1 MYSTITKISF
11 ASLLSFVVLV
21 VLTSCASLSE
31 SECRAAD
38 WEIIGLEDG
47 SKGRSTSHIGKH
59 RKACADYN
67 IAPNLEAYSKGHASG
82 LRQFCTEQNGYN
94 QGVRGHSNANVCPS
108 KLVGGFNRGYQKG
121 FDIYQKTSEI
131 KRLRSGIESREYRLH
146 EISEIKVELEEEIIS
161 NTTREYR
168 RRELLKEIKALERES
183 EALHYEIDEMTISLA
198 RLEESFG
205 RLRR

>member
-1 MYSTITKISF
+1 VYSTIIKISF
-11 ASLLSFVVLV
+11 AALLSFTLV
-21 VLTSCASLSE
+21 AGLTSCASLSE

-67 IAPNLEAYSKGHASG
+67 IAPDLAAYSRGHASG

-94 QGVRGHSNANVCPS
+94 EGVRGHSNANVCPVQ
-108 KLVGGFNRGYQKG
+108 LARNFNSGYQRG
-121 FDIYQKTSEI
+121 FEVYQKNREI
-131 KRLRSGIESREYRLH
+131 NRLQAGIESREHRLH

-168 RRELLKEIKALERES
+168 RRELLEEIKALERED
-183 EALHYEIDEMTISLA
+183 EALHHEIDEMAITLI
-198 RLEESFG
+198 RLEESF
-205 RLRR
+205 RQARR